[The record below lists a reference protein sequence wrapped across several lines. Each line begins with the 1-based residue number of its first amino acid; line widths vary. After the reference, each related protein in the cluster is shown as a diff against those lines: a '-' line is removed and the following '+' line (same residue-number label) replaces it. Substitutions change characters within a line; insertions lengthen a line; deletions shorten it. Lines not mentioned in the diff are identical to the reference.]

1 MKFFNTAKGEKETF
15 YSAKRN
21 IGLYICGPT
30 VYSDTHL
37 GHAKSYVSFDVLKRW
52 LIYKGYEVTHIQ
64 NFTDVSD
71 ETALGAS
78 KEGVDEFTFTQKYEK
93 EFLEKMSLLSNT
105 PATKYTRASEFVHQI
120 AQETKK
126 LLDAG
131 EAYQTNEGIFV
142 RIKQEEHG
150 KLLRVDLEDS
160 LAEATSDVNSGPKES
175 PHDTLLW
182 GPPLDGGEIWQFDG
196 LPPGRPGWHLECTI
210 MSSSELELPID
221 IHWGGI
227 DLIYPHHETEMILAE
242 KIGLSSY
249 CDFWMHNGLMEDAE
263 GKLSKS
269 RGERITLEEVFEE
282 CPPASLRF
290 YLLSYHYRD
299 FTPYTPSALLE
310 ACNEAEKLGINAVDC
325 MIVDPTDPRED
336 EELVS
341 LVSEFEEA
349 LADDLDTP
357 RALKV
362 LRKLDK
368 IAGKRLRDNNN
379 LGSVSGMYSIFEC
392 VLGLFSN

>member
-1 MKFFNTAKGEKETF
+1 MFHSSKK
-15 YSAKRN
+15 N

-78 KEGVDEFTFTQKYEK
+78 KEGIDEFTFTQKYEK
-93 EFLEKMSLLSNT
+93 EFLEKMNLLSNT

-182 GPPLDGGEIWQFDG
+182 GPPLDGGEIWQVDG

-249 CDFWMHNGLMEDAE
+249 CDFWMHNGLMEDAD

-269 RGERITLEEVFEE
+269 RGERITLGQVFED
-282 CPPASLRF
+282 CPPAALRF
-290 YLLSYHYRD
+290 YLLSHHYRE
-299 FTPYTPSALLE
+299 FTPYSPEGLLE
-310 ACNEAEKLGINAVDC
+310 ACKEGERLGVNAVDC
-325 MIVDPTDPRED
+325 MVVDSSDPRKDD
-336 EELVS
+336 EISPLLS
-341 LVSEFEEA
+341 RFEEA
-349 LADDLDTP
+349 LDDDLDTP
-357 RALKV
+357 KALNV
-362 LRKLDK
+362 LRDLDK
-368 IAGKRLRDNNN
+368 IAGERLKSSED
-379 LGSVSGMYSIFEC
+379 LGSVSGMYRIFQR
-392 VLGLFSN
+392 VLGVFS

>member
-1 MKFFNTAKGEKETF
+1 LKFFNTAKGEKETF

-249 CDFWMHNGLMEDAE
+249 CDFWMHNGLMEDAD

-269 RGERITLEEVFEE
+269 RGERITLGQVFED
-282 CPPASLRF
+282 CPPAALRF
-290 YLLSYHYRD
+290 YLLSHHYRE
-299 FTPYTPSALLE
+299 FTPYSPEGLLK
-310 ACNEAEKLGINAVDC
+310 ACKEGERLGLNAVDC
-325 MIVDPTDPRED
+325 MVIDSSDPRKDDEISPLLSIFED
-336 EELVS
+336 
-341 LVSEFEEA
+341 A
-349 LADDLDTP
+349 LDDDLDTP
-357 RALKV
+357 KALDV
-362 LRKLDK
+362 LRDLDK
-368 IAGKRLRDNNN
+368 IASERLKSGENVSS
-379 LGSVSGMYSIFEC
+379 LSGMYKIFQR
-392 VLGLFSN
+392 VLGVFS